1 MQIWK
6 LKLEG
11 EVIVDEVGIIGEC
24 LSLTTRLI
32 FVLKLT
38 RLFSHLS
45 MRQQRSKRVYPVW
58 LNSLKKFFRANLL
71 RRGHLY
77 T

>member
-6 LKLEG
+6 LRLEG

-32 FVLKLT
+32 FVLKLML
-38 RLFSHLS
+38 LFSHLS
-45 MRQQRSKRVYPVW
+45 IRQQRHKRVYPVW
-58 LNSLKKFFRANLL
+58 LNSLKFSGLSC
-71 RRGHLY
+71 
-77 T
+77 